1 MKPIVLQSCFAD
13 TNLRPSSFLGCVSFD
28 LFQFLNGTWR
38 RWGTREASEWAR
50 SKGAGLAL
58 FLAEKEEEEVRI
70 HVSIIKS
77 APCFHP
83 LSCVFA
89 GPLSVLL
96 WGCVSGR
103 SPPFPLLVPINLHTW
118 CPSANQPLQYIYP
131 GFTPTRHQSVGSTCI
146 VQNVLQPFP
155 RIVNSDFSLRSF
167 QPSPALCDLF
177 HDWKPENMPYLI
189 WTTNRWGLCAW
200 DDRIKT
206 THSSWHHLE
215 SGVKKIYIWKHW
227 NY

>member
-1 MKPIVLQSCFAD
+1 MKPIVLQLCFAD

-50 SKGAGLAL
+50 SKDAGLAF

-70 HVSIIKS
+70 HVSITKS
-77 APCFHP
+77 APYFHP

-96 WGCVSGR
+96 RGCVSGL
-103 SPPFPLLVPINLHTW
+103 SPPFPLLHTW

-131 GFTPTRHQSVGSTCI
+131 GYSPPVCWFNLYSTTRTSAIS
-146 VQNVLQPFP
+146 
-155 RIVNSDFSLRSF
+155 
-167 QPSPALCDLF
+167 
-177 HDWKPENMPYLI
+177 
-189 WTTNRWGLCAW
+189 
-200 DDRIKT
+200 
-206 THSSWHHLE
+206 
-215 SGVKKIYIWKHW
+215 
-227 NY
+227 